1 MALLFIMISHCFKVR
16 VSNQLAFRVRRA
28 VTWLRKQPTFRNA
41 SSGFPAKWRLRN
53 EHSAEIPYWW
63 RVTTQIW
70 VVLLIASERALMSSY
85 TDTRLI
91 RTPHYY
97 GQFVLS
103 PPPPRG
109 YSLIQAIGVCSTPK
123 GMVFAPFWSE
133 NGLRLCP
140 FWSGIGIV
148 FKETTGL
155 YESIYRFNAKWIR
168 KKEKYANSKWIL
180 RNLSCWPSNL
190 SNDDIIS

>member
-16 VSNQLAFRVRRA
+16 VTNQLAFRVRRA

-97 GQFVLS
+97 GQFVL
-103 PPPPRG
+103 PPPPPG
-109 YSLIQAIGVCSTPK
+109 GVLPYISHIGVCSAPK

-133 NGLRLCP
+133 NVYTLPILVWNR
-140 FWSGIGIV
+140 
-148 FKETTGL
+148 
-155 YESIYRFNAKWIR
+155 YRFQGNYGSLRKYLSFQSQMN
-168 KKEKYANSKWIL
+168 KKEREICEFEMDFKKSFLLAF
-180 RNLSCWPSNL
+180 
-190 SNDDIIS
+190 

>member
-53 EHSAEIPYWW
+53 EHSAEMPYWW

-70 VVLLIASERALMSSY
+70 VVLLIASERAVMSSY

-103 PPPPRG
+103 PPRG
-109 YSLIQAIGVCSTPK
+109 VLPYISHRGMFRPK
-123 GMVFAPFWSE
+123 GYGFCAVLVWKRVETLPILVWKRYGFQGNYGSVRKYLSFQMSREEREICEFE
-133 NGLRLCP
+133 MD
-140 FWSGIGIV
+140 
-148 FKETTGL
+148 FKKSFL
-155 YESIYRFNAKWIR
+155 LAF
-168 KKEKYANSKWIL
+168 
-180 RNLSCWPSNL
+180 
-190 SNDDIIS
+190 

>member
-53 EHSAEIPYWW
+53 EHSTEIPYWW

-103 PPPPRG
+103 PPGGGGTPLYKPYRG
-109 YSLIQAIGVCSTPK
+109 MFRPK
-123 GMVFAPFWSE
+123 GYGFCAVLVWK
-133 NGLRLCP
+133 R
-140 FWSGIGIV
+140 V
-148 FKETTGL
+148 ETL
-155 YESIYRFNAKWIR
+155 PILVWNRYRFQGNYGSVRKYLSFQCQMN
-168 KKEKYANSKWIL
+168 KKEREICEFEMDFKKSFLLAF
-180 RNLSCWPSNL
+180 
-190 SNDDIIS
+190 

>member
-70 VVLLIASERALMSSY
+70 VVLLIASERAPMSSY
-85 TDTRLI
+85 GTRLI

-103 PPPPRG
+103 PPRG
-109 YSLIQAIGVCSTPK
+109 GVLPYISHRGMFHPK
-123 GMVFAPFWSE
+123 GYGFCADLVWK
-133 NGLRLCP
+133 R
-140 FWSGIGIV
+140 V
-148 FKETTGL
+148 ETQPILVWNRYGFQGNYGSVRKYL
-155 YESIYRFNAKWIR
+155 SFQFQMNK
-168 KKEKYANSKWIL
+168 KKEKSVNSKWIL
-180 RNLSCWPSNL
+180 RNLSCCRSNL

>member
-53 EHSAEIPYWW
+53 EHSAEMPYWW
-63 RVTTQIW
+63 RVTIQIW
-70 VVLLIASERALMSSY
+70 VVLLIASERAPMSSY
-85 TDTRLI
+85 GTRLI

-103 PPPPRG
+103 PPPRG
-109 YSLIQAIGVCSTPK
+109 GVLPYISHRGMFHPK
-123 GMVFAPFWSE
+123 GYGFCADLVWK
-133 NGLRLCP
+133 R
-140 FWSGIGIV
+140 V
-148 FKETTGL
+148 ETQPILVWNRYGFQGNYGSVRKYL
-155 YESIYRFNAKWIR
+155 SFQFQMNK
-168 KKEKYANSKWIL
+168 KKEKSVNSKWIL
-180 RNLSCWPSNL
+180 RNLSCCRSNL

>member
-70 VVLLIASERALMSSY
+70 VVLLIASERASKSSY

-103 PPPPRG
+103 PPRG
-109 YSLIQAIGVCSTPK
+109 VLPYISHRGMFRPIGYGFCTVLVWKRVETLLTLVWNRVWFSRKLRECTK
-123 GMVFAPFWSE
+123 VF
-133 NGLRLCP
+133 
-140 FWSGIGIV
+140 
-148 FKETTGL
+148 
-155 YESIYRFNAKWIR
+155 
-168 KKEKYANSKWIL
+168 
-180 RNLSCWPSNL
+180 
-190 SNDDIIS
+190 IISVPNE